1 MFEAR
6 RIETSIQPQKIEFL
20 GNGTYYYN
28 YDIQSKEVE
37 VTDMVTNEPTIETRY
52 DFVQVHLTGAPE
64 YKRCVEV
71 VIRQHLDV
79 NEEFDLINSM
89 NKLTMG
95 LSENENDRAKYQAYL
110 ELVDTIKT
118 NIKVDFA

>member
-64 YKRCVEV
+64 YKRCVEA